1 MKIYIIQYYNVLFYL
16 ISYSKEEDFR
26 IRVLEEH
33 IRNGTLF
40 TMEEIRS
47 WCMFQDVEFR
57 TKFKWSK
64 RYNLW
69 ANLWN
74 LYSYYRFKCR
84 I

>member
-16 ISYSKEEDFR
+16 ISYSKEEDFK

-33 IRNGTLF
+33 IRNGMLF

-47 WCMFQDVEFR
+47 WCMCHDVQFR
-57 TKFKWSK
+57 TKFKWGKKYSI
-64 RYNLW
+64 R

-74 LYSYYRFKCR
+74 LYSYQRFR
-84 I
+84 FHR